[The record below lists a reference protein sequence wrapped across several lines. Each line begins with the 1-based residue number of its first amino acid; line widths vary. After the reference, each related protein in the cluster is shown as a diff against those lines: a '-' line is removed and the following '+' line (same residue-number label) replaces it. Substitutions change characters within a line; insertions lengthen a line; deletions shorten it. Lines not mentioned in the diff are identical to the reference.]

1 MNPSCALKNGGRNR
15 RKCECGVVK
24 GGGQSG
30 VQSESDGTT
39 CFRRLVQKDSCSE
52 YEEVRLVV
60 QSPSKYTVTT
70 VQGNRNIDVDGGFSC
85 FR

>member
-1 MNPSCALKNGGRNR
+1 MNPPSTLKNGGRNR
-15 RKCECGVVK
+15 RKCECGAVK

-30 VQSESDGTT
+30 VQSECAGTT

-52 YEEVRLVV
+52 YEEVRLAL

-70 VQGNRNIDVDGGFSC
+70 VRGTRNIDVDGGFSC